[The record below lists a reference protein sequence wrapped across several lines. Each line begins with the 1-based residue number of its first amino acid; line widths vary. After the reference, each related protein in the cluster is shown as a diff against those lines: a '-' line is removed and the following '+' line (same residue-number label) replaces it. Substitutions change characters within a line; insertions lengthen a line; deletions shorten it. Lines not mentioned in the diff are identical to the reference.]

1 MKNLRK
7 LLIPLLI
14 ISTMAISGCKTVP
27 VQDPQIP
34 LYSDIVPMPER
45 PVLEKIPESMD
56 ISDPVQLSEF
66 MKLMGINLLNTTT
79 HIEKLEGYIIRGEKY
94 YKTIHTIVP

>member
-1 MKNLRK
+1 MKNQEN

-45 PVLEKIPESMD
+45 PVLEKD
-56 ISDPVQLSEF
+56 
-66 MKLMGINLLNTTT
+66 T
-79 HIEKLEGYIIRGEKY
+79 
-94 YKTIHTIVP
+94 

>member
-1 MKNLRK
+1 M
-7 LLIPLLI
+7 I
-14 ISTMAISGCKTVP
+14 ISTIAISGCKTVP

-34 LYSDIVPMPER
+34 LYSDIVPIPER

-66 MKLMGINLLNTTT
+66 MKLMSINLLNTTT
-79 HIEKLEGYIIRGEKY
+79 HIEKLEGHIIRGEKY

>member
-1 MKNLRK
+1 
-7 LLIPLLI
+7 
-14 ISTMAISGCKTVP
+14 MATSCCNTVP

-34 LYSDIVPMPER
+34 LYSDIVPIPER

-94 YKTIHTIVP
+94 YKTIHAIVP